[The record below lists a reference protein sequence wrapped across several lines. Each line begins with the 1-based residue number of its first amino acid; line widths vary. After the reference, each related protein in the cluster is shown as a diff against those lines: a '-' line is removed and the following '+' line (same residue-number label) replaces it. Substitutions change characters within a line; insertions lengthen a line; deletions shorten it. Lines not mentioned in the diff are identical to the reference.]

1 MVISPRRGGLYW
13 YVTDIWEIF
22 AALPV
27 IVLKRRRSKPKLQVK
42 VRLAGI
48 CAKESEEYEYTV
60 PRKALY
66 KSYKQAKA
74 EAFKLNARRLSHE
87 AD

>member
-1 MVISPRRGGLYW
+1 MVMSPRRGGLYW

-22 AALPV
+22 AAFPV
-27 IVLKRRRSKPKLQVK
+27 VVVKRRHSKPKPQVK

-48 CAKESEEYEYTV
+48 GARGSAEYEYTV

-74 EAFKLNARRLSHE
+74 EASKLNARRLPHE